1 MSRTYLKQYKN
12 TNLFWPFTLDVR
24 YGGYEYM
31 IFNEIARKLRIN
43 YTIGLPKLCC
53 QWGRKM
59 ADSENFTGLIGDLY
73 NGYSDIGWANL
84 FNTPVRREAID
95 LTVPYTIDYACFMV
109 RQKLVS
115 I

>member
-1 MSRTYLKQYKN
+1 
-12 TNLFWPFTLDVR
+12 
-24 YGGYEYM
+24 M
-31 IFNEIARKLRIN
+31 IFNEVARKLQIK

-59 ADSENFTGLIGDLY
+59 ADSENFTGLMGDLY